1 MNVEVWKAIIHNL
14 YFNLADICFVL
25 SRRSPSFIHSFVR
38 SFARP
43 YRLCATLFEHT
54 NLAHHSHP
62 SNYFLIYISFSLP
75 LWLSARVLHLSMDTL
90 FIFVFVFT
98 RWAFLSFIFLYVLRF
113 LGYGCQQLA
122 TFLRIY
128 RRKPVSDR
136 SLIINL
142 LCGGT
147 KLKEYQHSM
156 WHGTK
161 TDTVPKQRQHTT
173 KKSTWKI
180 NEHFCHEYLMY
191 PIATALFI

>member
-1 MNVEVWKAIIHNL
+1 MLN
-14 YFNLADICFVL
+14 
-25 SRRSPSFIHSFVR
+25 RRSPSFIHSFVR
-38 SFARP
+38 LHARIDFVP
-43 YRLCATLFEHT
+43 LCLNIRTLHIILIRLIT
-54 NLAHHSHP
+54 
-62 SNYFLIYISFSLP
+62 FLYISFSLP

-90 FIFVFVFT
+90 FIFVFVLT
-98 RWAFLSFIFLYVLRF
+98 RWAFLFLIFLHVLRF

-122 TFLRIY
+122 TFLWIY

-161 TDTVPKQRQHTT
+161 TDTEPKQRQH
-173 KKSTWKI
+173 KKNRREKSTSI
-180 NEHFCHEYLMY
+180 FAMS
-191 PIATALFI
+191 I